1 MSGEATFVKWLF
13 DGEFGWS
20 AIGMLGLIGGTGAV
34 LAGLLGSG
42 QGGDPPWKDVV
53 YCLVLA
59 VPFVMTFVF
68 ASRRPFA
75 FSVGFRRFTLSV
87 WVLAPVLFFCWG
99 WLVSGPYEGVR
110 DERVFVW
117 MVSSVSAFMLVWMAA
132 VFPYTA
138 FMLWRRRDE
147 LLPSAGRRW
156 IPRGRG

>member
-1 MSGEATFVKWLF
+1 MSGEVTFVKWLF

-42 QGGDPPWKDVV
+42 QGGSPPWKDVV

-87 WVLAPVLFFCWG
+87 WVLAPVLLFCWG

-110 DERVFVW
+110 DGRVFDW
-117 MVSSVSAFMLVWMAA
+117 MVSSVSAFMLVWMAT

-147 LLPSAGRRW
+147 LLPSAGRR
-156 IPRGRG
+156 